1 MNIAFS
7 PKYSDFQENQNIALL
22 FQPIPTFWLYFP
34 KKLIVVSFLIKCLEI
49 LKWNYKVTS
58 LIFIMKP
65 QAS

>member
-7 PKYSDFQENQNIALL
+7 PKYSDFHESQKMALL
-22 FQPIPTFWLYFP
+22 FQPISTFWLYFP
-34 KKLIVVSFLIKCLEI
+34 KKLIAVPFLIKCLAI
-49 LKWNYKVTS
+49 LKWNYEVTS